1 MPKSEREMQG
11 CWRWLGK
18 TGVRLNGEKIIYID
32 PISVES
38 GAPKA
43 DLILLTHGH
52 EEHFSPADVTRA
64 AGPQTIVAGPA
75 ACIGL
80 FRLNQ
85 LPFEAGESRTILG
98 VSVTA
103 TPAYGLDN
111 SRHPKSAAGLGY
123 LIDLGGM
130 RIFHAGDT
138 AAVPELRALKADA
151 GFLPV
156 GPGLMS
162 AREASALARDMGLR
176 AAAPTHIDPGSKEE
190 QDFFAEIE
198 SMGIAAWAAADI
210 FSACGLTAARGG

>member
-1 MPKSEREMQG
+1 MPKASSAAPGR
-11 CWRWLGK
+11 WRRLGK
-18 TGVRLNGEKIIYID
+18 AGVRLDGEKIIYID
-32 PISVES
+32 PVDVES

-43 DLILLTHGH
+43 DVILLTHGH
-52 EEHFSPADVTRA
+52 EGHFSPEDVAKA

-75 ACIGL
+75 ACIGI

-98 VSVTA
+98 FAVTA

-162 AREASALARDMGLR
+162 VREASALARDMGLR
-176 AAAPTHIDPGSKEE
+176 AAAPTHAGPGSKEE